1 MSSPGVFCSAATW
14 SRTKLPRAG
23 ADALGHMLVTIRARI
38 RASFFTDWSFRR
50 HTTRRRLAAV
60 PVNGLKEERD
70 GLPDDGPRPRRA
82 RVDGAAAA
90 LPARPGHGR
99 VRGADPAR
107 RDGHG
112 GRRDGDDEQVGGP
125 RGRQEGDGHAEERDR
140 LGRRQV
146 GGATQTAGSPDG
158 APIGPTMPL
167 APREPSRPPPSG
179 GTGRPAGTAP
189 RMGAVAAAAPPAA
202 YRARPLGGLV

>member
-1 MSSPGVFCSAATW
+1 
-14 SRTKLPRAG
+14 
-23 ADALGHMLVTIRARI
+23 MLVTIRARI

-125 RGRQEGDGHAEERDR
+125 RDRQEGDGHAEERDR

-146 GGATQTAGSPDG
+146 AGGDPANGA

-189 RMGAVAAAAPPAA
+189 RMCALPPAAPPAA
-202 YRARPLGGLV
+202 YPPPPSGGF